1 MPDPSTQSLV
11 IAAQPAEVMAVIGDF
26 PSYPEWAESILVCEV
41 LSRHRDGQA
50 DQVRF
55 VIDAGMIRD
64 DYVLAYTW
72 DPGGL
77 QLDWTLVSSQVQR
90 SQQGSYLLVPQARAT
105 KVTYTLAVDVTVP
118 LIAVFKRRAEQAIM
132 DIALKALK
140 GRVEGGR

>member
-1 MPDPSTQSLV
+1 VPDRSQQSVV

-26 PSYPEWAESILVCEV
+26 ATYPQWADSVMSCEV

-72 DPGGL
+72 HPGGL
-77 QLDWTLVSSQVQR
+77 RADWSLVSSQVQR
-90 SQQGSYLLVPQARAT
+90 SQEGSYALVPQGRT
-105 KVTYTLAVDVTVP
+105 TEVTYTLAVDVTVP

-132 DIALKALK
+132 DIALKSLK

>member
-1 MPDPSTQSLV
+1 MPDRSQQSVV

-26 PSYPEWAESILVCEV
+26 PSYPDWAEGLLVCEV

-55 VIDAGMIRD
+55 VIDAGMIQD

-72 DPGGL
+72 DPAGL
-77 QLDWTLVSSQVQR
+77 RVDWSLVSSQVQR
-90 SQQGSYLLVPQARAT
+90 SQTGSYLLVPRDRAT
-105 KVTYTLAVDVTVP
+105 EVTYTLSVDVNVP
-118 LIAVFKRRAEQAIM
+118 LIAVFRRRAEQAIM
-132 DIALKALK
+132 DIALKSLK

>member
-1 MPDPSTQSLV
+1 VPDASQQSVV
-11 IAAQPAEVMAVIGDF
+11 IAAQPAEVMGVIGDF
-26 PSYPEWAESILVCEV
+26 AAYPEWAESVLVCEV

-72 DPGGL
+72 DRSGL
-77 QLDWTLVSSQVQR
+77 RVGWSLVSSQVQR
-90 SQQGSYLLVPQARAT
+90 SQDGSYALVPQGRT
-105 KVTYTLAVDVTVP
+105 TEVTYTLAVDVTVP

-132 DIALKALK
+132 DIALKSLK

>member
-1 MPDPSTQSLV
+1 MSDASQQSVV

-26 PSYPEWAESILVCEV
+26 AAYPEWAESVLVCEV
-41 LSRHRDGQA
+41 LGRHRDGQA

-72 DPGGL
+72 DRSGL
-77 QLDWTLVSSQVQR
+77 RVDWSLVSSQVQR
-90 SQQGSYLLVPQARAT
+90 SQDGSYALVPHGRT
-105 KVTYTLAVDVTVP
+105 TEVTYTLAVDVTVP

-132 DIALKALK
+132 DIALKSLK

>member
-1 MPDPSTQSLV
+1 MPESSTQTVV

-26 PSYPEWAESILVCEV
+26 PHYPEWAESVRVCEV
-41 LSRHRDGQA
+41 LSRHRDGQP
-50 DQVRF
+50 DHVRF
-55 VIDAGMIRD
+55 VIDAGMIHD

-72 DPGGL
+72 DPRGL
-77 QLDWTLVSSQVQR
+77 RLDWTLVSSQVQR
-90 SQQGSYLLVPQARAT
+90 SQQGNYLLVPQARAT
-105 KVTYTLAVDVTVP
+105 KVTYTLSVDVTVP